1 MATATEEE
9 VDYESDPEEAKRLL
23 AMRRREASDDEEG
36 EGEGGEG
43 KRTIRRVGIH
53 SDDSDGQGGAA
64 EYDDEDELGEEV
76 DEDEVAVGVEDVD
89 EGEEVGQ
96 EEDEARHRDRKL
108 GGHGELD
115 AASGNAVKELDDDGR
130 SLAEGQSDLP
140 EENPE
145 GEFSE
150 EKKVNEPFAVPTAGA
165 FYMHDDRFRD
175 NAGGRHRRMH
185 GGRRLWESKDD
196 MKWGHDKFEEITLHE
211 RHRGERKTSKGH
223 PRGRGKSRGMDHG
236 YARGNRSRAYN
247 KSNNQNDAPKVVR
260 GRGPRRYESTTDNN
274 IRSSPSQD
282 KQSVKPPER
291 ALHNHTGRT
300 SAPPPN
306 VEGEPVSVRK
316 HVFAS
321 SLNSA
326 SPPFYPS
333 GTSSKNILKLEKTE
347 VQAGLPEKN
356 MYGDSRSMPQSS
368 VMVDGRHVVDAVA
381 MDRLYINDSTNPSLG
396 NLSSKTNSGSSVVSN
411 AQIPQSRPQGR
422 GAGVGSTSYPPAP
435 LHSQVNKVSLPTQ
448 SHGVTRTPSQNR
460 VQPAV
465 QVPVQQ
471 LGQRPDSGSQ
481 SSSPPKTALSVNSV
495 ESGSGEADSYSES
508 SKLKTA
514 LVGKGKGMAQ
524 GIGAGSFI
532 YSGAQIMGTSGNM
545 NITHGDQNF
554 PHTPA
559 FLPVMQFGGQH
570 PGGIG
575 VPAVGMAFPGYVAQ
589 PQLGMGNSEMTWLP
603 VLAGAAGALGATY
616 CSPYIAVDGSY
627 HARPS
632 GQTSSVATLSKE
644 NNTNKSSNEA
654 KPSQNELE
662 NDDVGQRQNKPR
674 RYSEMNFGQ

>member
-9 VDYESDPEEAKRLL
+9 VDYESDPEEAKRSL

-43 KRTIRRVGIH
+43 RRTIRRMGIH

-64 EYDDEDELGEEV
+64 EYDDEDELGEDV
-76 DEDEVAVGVEDVD
+76 DEDEVGEGVEDVD
-89 EGEEVGQ
+89 EGEEV
-96 EEDEARHRDRKL
+96 EEEEGEERYGDRKS
-108 GGHGELD
+108 GSHGELD
-115 AASGNAVKELDDDGR
+115 AASGNVAKELDEDGR
-130 SLAEGQSDLP
+130 PLAEGPTDLH
-140 EENPE
+140 EENLD
-145 GEFSE
+145 GEFDE

-175 NAGGRHRRMH
+175 NAGGRHRRTH

-196 MKWGHDKFEEITLHE
+196 MKWGHDKFEEMTLQE
-211 RHRGERKTSKGH
+211 RHRDERRASKGH

-236 YARGNRSRAYN
+236 YGRGNRSRAYN
-247 KSNNQNDAPKVVR
+247 KNNTQNNAPKVVR
-260 GRGPRRYESTTDNN
+260 GRGPRRYEPTMNN
-274 IRSSPSQD
+274 NTRSSPSQE
-282 KQSVKPPER
+282 KQSVKPPEK
-291 ALHNHTGRT
+291 ASHNNTGR
-300 SAPPPN
+300 SLAPSPN
-306 VEGEPVSVRK
+306 VEGT
-316 HVFAS
+316 
-321 SLNSA
+321 
-326 SPPFYPS
+326 S
-333 GTSSKNILKLEKTE
+333 GKNIPKVEKRE

-356 MYGDSRSMPQSS
+356 MYDDSRSLPQSS
-368 VMVDGRHVVDAVA
+368 VMVDGKHVVDAVA
-381 MDRLYINDSTNPSLG
+381 MERIYINDSTNPSLG
-396 NLSSKTNSGSSVVSN
+396 NPLSKPSSGSSVINN
-411 AQIPQSRPQGR
+411 AQIPQSRPHGR
-422 GAGVGSTSYPPAP
+422 GAVVGSTGYPPAS

-448 SHGVTRTPSQNR
+448 SHGVARTPAQPR
-460 VQPAV
+460 VQSAV

-471 LGQRPDSGSQ
+471 LGQRPGSGSQ
-481 SSSPPKTALSVNSV
+481 SSSPPKTSTSVNSL
-495 ESGSGEADSYSES
+495 ESGEGDSSSES

-514 LVGKGKGMAQ
+514 LVGKGKGVAQ

-532 YSGAQIMGTSGNM
+532 YGGAQIMGTSGNM
-545 NITHGDQNF
+545 NINHGDQNF

-589 PQLGMGNSEMTWLP
+589 SQLGMGNSEMTWLP

-616 CSPYIAVDGSY
+616 CSPYIAMDGAY

-632 GQTSSVATLSKE
+632 GQTSSAGTLSKE
-644 NNTNKSSNEA
+644 NSTNKSSNES

-662 NDDVGQRQNKPR
+662 SDDVGQRQNKPR

>member
-9 VDYESDPEEAKRLL
+9 VDYESDPEEAKRSL

-36 EGEGGEG
+36 EGEGR
-43 KRTIRRVGIH
+43 RTIRRMGIH

-64 EYDDEDELGEEV
+64 EYDDEDELGEDV
-76 DEDEVAVGVEDVD
+76 DGDEVGEGVEDVD
-89 EGEEVGQ
+89 EAEEVDE
-96 EEDEARHRDRKL
+96 EEDEERYGNRKL
-108 GGHGELD
+108 AGHGETD
-115 AASGNAVKELDDDGR
+115 AASGNTVKELDDDGR
-130 SLAEGQSDLP
+130 PLAEGPTDLH
-140 EENPE
+140 EENLE
-145 GEFSE
+145 GEFDE

-175 NAGGRHRRMH
+175 NAGGRHRRTH

-196 MKWGHDKFEEITLHE
+196 MKWGHDKFEEMTLQE
-211 RHRGERKTSKGH
+211 RHRDERKTSKGH
-223 PRGRGKSRGMDHG
+223 SRGRGKSRGMDHG
-236 YARGNRSRAYN
+236 YARGNPSRTYN
-247 KSNNQNDAPKVVR
+247 KNNTQNNAPKVVR
-260 GRGPRRYESTTDNN
+260 GRGPRRYEPTINN
-274 IRSSPSQD
+274 NTRSSPSQE
-282 KQSVKPPER
+282 KQSVKPPEKVS
-291 ALHNHTGRT
+291 HNNNTGR
-300 SAPPPN
+300 SLAPSPH
-306 VEGEPVSVRK
+306 VEGETVSARK
-316 HVFAS
+316 HAFAS

-333 GTSSKNILKLEKTE
+333 GTSSKNIPKVEKRE
-347 VQAGLPEKN
+347 VQAGFPEKN
-356 MYGDSRSMPQSS
+356 MYDDSRSMPQSS
-368 VMVDGRHVVDAVA
+368 VMVEGKHVVDAVA
-381 MDRLYINDSTNPSLG
+381 MDRLYLNDSTNPSLG
-396 NLSSKTNSGSSVVSN
+396 NPLSKPSSGSSVINN
-411 AQIPQSRPQGR
+411 AQLPQSRPQGR
-422 GAGVGSTSYPPAP
+422 GAVIGSTSYPPAS

-448 SHGVTRTPSQNR
+448 SHGVARTTGQTR

-471 LGQRPDSGSQ
+471 SGQRPGSGSQ
-481 SSSPPKTALSVNSV
+481 SSSPPKTSTSVNSL
-495 ESGSGEADSYSES
+495 ESGDADSSSES
-508 SKLKTA
+508 SKSKTS
-514 LVGKGKGMAQ
+514 LVGKGKGVTQ

-532 YSGAQIMGTSGNM
+532 YGGAQIMGTSGSM

-589 PQLGMGNSEMTWLP
+589 SQLGMGNSEMTWLP

-616 CSPYIAVDGSY
+616 CSPYIAVDGAY

-632 GQTSSVATLSKE
+632 GQTSSVGTLSKE
-644 NNTNKSSNEA
+644 NNTNKSSNDS
-654 KPSQNELE
+654 KPSQNEHE
-662 NDDVGQRQNKPR
+662 SDDVGQRQNKPR